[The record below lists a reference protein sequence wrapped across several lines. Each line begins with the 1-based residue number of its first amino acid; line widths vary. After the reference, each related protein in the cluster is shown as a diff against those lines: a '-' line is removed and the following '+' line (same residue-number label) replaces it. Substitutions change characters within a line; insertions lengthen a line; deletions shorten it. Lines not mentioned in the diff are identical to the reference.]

1 MSLLNSV
8 LGGLLGG
15 NSQSSPMGGILG
27 SLLGGGGQQSGGIG
41 GMLGGLMGGGQQ
53 QGGGMLGGLMGGGQP
68 QQGGMGGLGGLIG
81 RFQQAGMGG
90 VANSWVGHG
99 ENQQVSPQQLEQVF
113 GSQQIDQWSQQ
124 SNMPRGDLLSQLS
137 QYLPQ
142 AVDKMTPD
150 GRLPEGG
157 SAFDKAGVNL

>member
-27 SLLGGGGQQSGGIG
+27 SLLGGGQQGGGIG

-53 QGGGMLGGLMGGGQP
+53 QP
-68 QQGGMGGLGGLIG
+68 QGGMGGLGDLIG

-90 VANSWVGHG
+90 VANSWVGPG
-99 ENQQVSPQQLEQVF
+99 ENQQVSPQQVEQVF
-113 GSQQIDQWSQQ
+113 GPQQIDQWSQQ

-150 GRLPEGG
+150 GRLPEGQGG